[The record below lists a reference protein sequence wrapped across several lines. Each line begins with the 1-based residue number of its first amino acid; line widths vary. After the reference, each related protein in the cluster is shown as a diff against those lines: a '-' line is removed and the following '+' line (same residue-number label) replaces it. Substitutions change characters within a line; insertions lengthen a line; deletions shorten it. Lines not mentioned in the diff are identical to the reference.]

1 MRYPGIGGGD
11 RIHGGGGG
19 GWRVYWGAT
28 LEEIKSVTFWV
39 ILRGT
44 KLLYKIPPPRP
55 PKKKK
60 KKAGL
65 QEGLSKPVSIVIC
78 QIRICFMLIARLQ

>member
-19 GWRVYWGAT
+19 RRVYWGAT

-44 KLLYKIPPPRP
+44 KLLYKIPPPP
-55 PKKKK
+55 ASKEKE